1 MSSFTRGEYIKG
13 FCFDSSKLRASIL
26 NFVSSAI
33 PFWSLY
39 PQLYT
44 KRPSFL
50 SLRTV
55 GQRRPRP
62 ELQQLSVPQAFPL
75 RHVYQQEKGCKPAE
89 GTRWMLRPAQQV
101 RNTLLS
107 RALNAGADRG
117 EARCGAGRS
126 PPRHPG
132 RGADVSPV
140 GRNPWWRLAA
150 CHGRRHPS
158 AALPGPGP
166 PRGGLRLGGTA
177 AGRRRAASTCRT
189 AARWRVASSTWR
201 RPGGPAPPA
210 ARRYR
215 GPATRQKAKCS
226 HTRRQPL
233 QRGGCAATGRPKT
246 ASRPLSPTASGRL
259 SARGRP
265 PPPPRE
271 GWAEA
276 AGGGAA
282 RRSHRGDSSRGG
294 GGARGW

>member
-166 PRGGLRLGGTA
+166 PRGGLRLG
-177 AGRRRAASTCRT
+177 RDCCR
-189 AARWRVASSTWR
+189 
-201 RPGGPAPPA
+201 
-210 ARRYR
+210 
-215 GPATRQKAKCS
+215 
-226 HTRRQPL
+226 
-233 QRGGCAATGRPKT
+233 
-246 ASRPLSPTASGRL
+246 PTARL
-259 SARGRP
+259 LVRAVQQRD
-265 PPPPRE
+265 
-271 GWAEA
+271 
-276 AGGGAA
+276 GA
-282 RRSHRGDSSRGG
+282 
-294 GGARGW
+294 